1 MNKIFKVKRNSAGQ
15 SVVCSEKS
23 RTRGKPKALVAAV
36 VVASMSATGAIAST
50 VYQTTAAEMKLDDR
64 QTILIGQN
72 LRVETETGYPSFNTV
87 IGSNSNVY
95 DLSKSISLGDN
106 NTLGSASTIDNG
118 NQPQLAI
125 AIGSNNT
132 VTAQAIGIGDS
143 TKATNSFAIAI
154 GQKGS
159 SQEGTQATGFGS
171 IALGGH
177 ARALGEN
184 IMLART
190 IAIGQ
195 LSLAEGGQAIAI
207 GGESQAT
214 GNQAVAL
221 GNGSK
226 ASAEYGMALGAL
238 SAADHARSV
247 SIGAFSRT
255 ENATRTNSARINNQT
270 YQFSGESRAV
280 VSVGNETFKRQIVN
294 VAAGRVTSDSTDAI
308 NGSQLFAVADN
319 MGNLANSIKTELGG
333 NAALSSNGTITMTNI
348 GGTGQ
353 DNIHDAIAFVNAKQG
368 TLTNVVSGDGIVVT
382 DSTTN
387 GEKTFTVGLAP
398 AVKADVA
405 KGIADAA
412 KAQTVADQAVAD
424 VKVAQNTANSANAT
438 ANRVAA
444 TTYTFS
450 VANGQTAATTTT
462 GTADTWRTTAAD
474 SLTLGATTDLSVSTD
489 GAGKV
494 IYGLSDAT
502 KANITKAQTDAA
514 KGIADAKAADAKAV
528 AAQNTAN
535 TAVTKADAAQSTA
548 NKAVAD
554 IKTLDDIAVKYDS
567 TAKDTITLAGADG
580 TTITNI
586 KAGAIS
592 ANSTDAVNGG
602 QLYALTEKVNN
613 LDATDVVAGRG
624 VTVTKSTQGNLNTYT
639 VSVSNATLSDIAKAQ
654 ADATKGIADAAAA
667 QNTANTAVTK
677 ADAAQSTANK
687 AVADIKTLDD
697 IAVKYDNA
705 TKNTVT
711 LGGLDGTTITNVKD
725 GAITADSKD
734 VVNGSQLYVV
744 KSTADAAKLQAN
756 ANAVEI
762 SRLDNQKADKSALT
776 ATDAKVKAN
785 ADNIAKGLNISTDEG
800 ATTNHQ
806 LGSTVTILGGKNINT
821 ATVNGA
827 VSVSLKDSITV
838 QNIAIQG
845 SDIGMSANGM
855 NAGNKKI
862 SNVADATI
870 AANSKDAVNGGQ
882 LHNVYQ
888 YVDKIDGS
896 LRNHINQVEDELQ
909 AGVAGSN
916 AAAALPQVRNDGK
929 SMLAFA
935 MGAFEDKGALAV
947 GYSRASDNGKTV
959 FKAHLNANTEN
970 KFGGG
975 VGMGFEW

>member
-118 NQPQLAI
+118 NQSQLAI

-143 TKATNSFAIAI
+143 TKATRAFAIAI

-184 IMLART
+184 ITLART

-195 LSLAEGGQAIAI
+195 LSLAEGGQAVAI

-382 DSTTN
+382 DSTAN

-554 IKTLDDIAVKYDS
+554 IKTLDDIAVKYD
-567 TAKDTITLAGADG
+567 
-580 TTITNI
+580 
-586 KAGAIS
+586 
-592 ANSTDAVNGG
+592 
-602 QLYALTEKVNN
+602 
-613 LDATDVVAGRG
+613 
-624 VTVTKSTQGNLNTYT
+624 
-639 VSVSNATLSDIAKAQ
+639 
-654 ADATKGIADAAAA
+654 
-667 QNTANTAVTK
+667 
-677 ADAAQSTANK
+677 
-687 AVADIKTLDD
+687 
-697 IAVKYDNA
+697 NA

-762 SRLDNQKADKSALT
+762 SRLDNQKADKSALA

-806 LGSTVTILGGKNINT
+806 LGSTVAILGGKNINT

-845 SDIGMSANGM
+845 SDIGMSVNGM